1 MHFLFQLTVVFEDK
15 LMGIHSL
22 FLWYSICEIEKNPFF
37 SCCFVK
43 VMNESSIE
51 LIKDSCCFRMGGNC
65 ASSLLKKLFVAW
77 SGLRYSFYHV
87 MEKGQPSSFCSLLAA
102 GQVTSV
108 SLDCELRLR
117 VLFWGV
123 EWMELLFWFS
133 TNLLTGGR
141 IVRMVKQEKLDWIFL
156 FFLGEKGL
164 W

>member
-65 ASSLLKKLFVAW
+65 ASSLLKNLFVAW

-108 SLDCELRLR
+108 SLDCELRLWAYTACFVLRSR
-117 VLFWGV
+117 VNGITIL
-123 EWMELLFWFS
+123 
-133 TNLLTGGR
+133 
-141 IVRMVKQEKLDWIFL
+141 IFYQ
-156 FFLGEKGL
+156 FAHRGKDS
-164 W
+164 